1 MPGKDKA
8 QSSNPIAAKKKK
20 KKKKKKFQDQMKVVT
35 QHSRT
40 CGIQQK

>member
-20 KKKKKKFQDQMKVVT
+20 KRRRRRNSKIK
-35 QHSRT
+35 
-40 CGIQQK
+40 